1 MAMTS
6 QVSTRG
12 QITINR
18 VARKQL
24 GVCPGM
30 IAYQRVVND
39 HLEVYFLPG
48 PHNKSLFGV
57 FAGEAR
63 GLEPLTGEQM
73 EEAVREVV
81 AEKYWRLAKPDE

>member
-30 IAYQRVVND
+30 IAYQRVADD

-57 FAGEAR
+57 LHREGE
-63 GLEPLTGEQM
+63 EPKVVTGKQL
-73 EEAVREVV
+73 EEAVMEAIAV
-81 AEKYWRLAKPDE
+81 ELARPDEDA